1 MKEEKKEKVQKT
13 VECKKED
20 KEHRT
25 KTPEPAPVEVKQT
38 GPRRTKKRTVIL
50 SSDSDDAF
58 VKDPEVKTEVNAEKK
73 TCTKKQR
80 VEKESEVR
88 GNYEKEPEGKK
99 ERKPRAK
106 SEHKSKEKSDKG
118 FEVEVEAK
126 PATTT
131 PKPNPSKLTAA
142 QKTSQAKPK
151 EKVAI
156 SGSYRPRWLAS
167 DREPP
172 KHGSKPIPRGKAD
185 CLSGMVFVLTGLN
198 ESLTRDEMSNLI
210 QNHGG

>member
-1 MKEEKKEKVQKT
+1 MKEEKKKEVQKT
-13 VECKKED
+13 VECKQEDRKER
-20 KEHRT
+20 RT
-25 KTPEPAPVEVKQT
+25 KTPEPAPVEAKQT
-38 GPRRTKKRTVIL
+38 DPKRTKKRTVIL

-58 VKDPEVKTEVNAEKK
+58 VKNPEVKTEVKLEKK
-73 TCTKKQR
+73 TRAKKQR
-80 VEKESEVR
+80 VEKESEGR
-88 GNYEKEPEGKK
+88 ENDEKEPEGKK

-106 SEHKSKEKSDKG
+106 SERKSKEKSDKG

-131 PKPNPSKLTAA
+131 PKPNPSK
-142 QKTSQAKPK
+142 KTNQAKPK